1 MKRCKRLRILLPAVT
16 VFLELLPFGA
26 VLNFA
31 NPDGEAVRRTFSYF
45 DLTPF
50 GYANFAPLITAIFTC
65 IIFILSLISLVK
77 EGQMLTKTVKVI
89 SLVAFFV
96 SLAPLSY
103 GISAFSVVGAMIS
116 ILLLSNSWLNFYLD
130 KHY

>member
-31 NPDGEAVRRTFSYF
+31 NPDGEAFRRTFSYF

-103 GISAFSVVGAMIS
+103 DISAFSVVGAMIS